1 MIIRPEQ
8 HWFLRLFDWHGS
20 VLSKII
26 FRLLLNVLM
35 SIIAIISYQWYE
47 QLGIHLT
54 VAPFSLLGIAIAIFL
69 GFRNSASYNRF
80 VEARNLWGTVLIA
93 ERTLMR
99 QLKNILPTEHQTHQK
114 IASYLIAFSW
124 SLKHQLR
131 KTHPG
136 ADLNRL
142 LPPDTV
148 AEILGS
154 SMPTNRILLLV
165 GHELGQLREAG
176 KVSDI
181 TYGLMD
187 NKLEHQTHQKIASYL
202 IAFSWSLKHQLRKT
216 HPGADLNR
224 LLPPDTVAE
233 ILGSSMPTNRILLLV
248 GHELGQLREAGKVS
262 DITYGLMDN
271 KLDEL
276 AHVLGG
282 CERLASTPV
291 PFAYTLILQRTVYLF
306 CTLLPFALVG
316 DLHYMTPF
324 VSVFISY
331 TFLSWDSLAE
341 ELEDPFGTAANDLP
355 LNAMCNTIERN
366 LLDMTGQHPLPETLQ
381 PDRYYNLT

>member
-1 MIIRPEQ
+1 M
-8 HWFLRLFDWHGS
+8 
-20 VLSKII
+20 LSKIV
-26 FRLLLNVLM
+26 FRLLLNLLM

-69 GFRNSASYNRF
+69 GFRNSAGYNRF

-93 ERTLMR
+93 QRTLVR
-99 QLKNILPTEHQTHQK
+99 QLKNILPMESVSHQRLV
-114 IASYLIAFSW
+114 SYLVAFSW

-131 KTHPG
+131 KTDPS
-136 ADLNRL
+136 ADLARL
-142 LPPDTV
+142 LPPSDV
-148 AEILGS
+148 ADILAS
-154 SMPTNRILLLV
+154 SMPTNRILLLA
-165 GHELGQLREAG
+165 GDALGRLRAEG
-176 KVSDI
+176 KLSDI
-181 TYGLMD
+181 T
-187 NKLEHQTHQKIASYL
+187 
-202 IAFSWSLKHQLRKT
+202 FS
-216 HPGADLNR
+216 
-224 LLPPDTVAE
+224 
-233 ILGSSMPTNRILLLV
+233 
-248 GHELGQLREAGKVS
+248 
-262 DITYGLMDN
+262 LMDN

-276 AHVLGG
+276 GHALGG

-366 LLDMTGQHPLPETLQ
+366 LLDMTGQHPLPAQLE

>member
-20 VLSKII
+20 VLSKIV
-26 FRLLLNVLM
+26 FRLLLNLMM

-69 GFRNSASYNRF
+69 GFRNSAGYNRF

-93 ERTLMR
+93 QRTLVR
-99 QLKNILPTEHQTHQK
+99 QLKNILPAESAAHQRLV
-114 IASYLIAFSW
+114 SYLVAFSW

-131 KTHPG
+131 KTDPS
-136 ADLNRL
+136 ADLARL
-142 LPPDTV
+142 LPAQSV
-148 AEILGS
+148 AEILAS
-154 SMPTNRILLLV
+154 SMPTNRILLLA
-165 GHELGQLREAG
+165 GDELGRLRAEG
-176 KVSDI
+176 KIGDV
-181 TYGLMD
+181 T
-187 NKLEHQTHQKIASYL
+187 
-202 IAFSWSLKHQLRKT
+202 FS
-216 HPGADLNR
+216 
-224 LLPPDTVAE
+224 
-233 ILGSSMPTNRILLLV
+233 
-248 GHELGQLREAGKVS
+248 
-262 DITYGLMDN
+262 LMDN

-276 AHVLGG
+276 GHALGG

-366 LLDMTGQHPLPETLQ
+366 LLDMTGQHPLPEKLA
-381 PDRYYNLT
+381 PDHHYNLT

>member
-35 SIIAIISYQWYE
+35 SVVAIISYQWYE

-99 QLKNILPTEHQTHQK
+99 QLKNILPTEHATH
-114 IASYLIAFSW
+114 
-124 SLKHQLR
+124 R
-131 KTHPG
+131 
-136 ADLNRL
+136 
-142 LPPDTV
+142 
-148 AEILGS
+148 
-154 SMPTNRILLLV
+154 
-165 GHELGQLREAG
+165 
-176 KVSDI
+176 
-181 TYGLMD
+181 
-187 NKLEHQTHQKIASYL
+187 KIASYL

-366 LLDMTGQHPLPETLQ
+366 LLDMTGQHPLPETLR
-381 PDRYYNLT
+381 PDRYFNLT

>member
-69 GFRNSASYNRF
+69 GFRNSASYSRF

-93 ERTLMR
+93 ERTLVR
-99 QLKNILPTEHQTHQK
+99 
-114 IASYLIAFSW
+114 
-124 SLKHQLR
+124 QLR
-131 KTHPG
+131 KTDPT
-136 ADLNRL
+136 ADLRRL
-142 LPPDTV
+142 LPEERVT
-148 AEILGS
+148 EILAS
-154 SMPTNRILLLV
+154 SMPTNRILLLA
-165 GHELGQLREAG
+165 GNEIGQLREAG
-176 KVSDI
+176 K
-181 TYGLMD
+181 L
-187 NKLEHQTHQKIASYL
+187 
-202 IAFSWSLKHQLRKT
+202 
-216 HPGADLNR
+216 
-224 LLPPDTVAE
+224 
-233 ILGSSMPTNRILLLV
+233 
-248 GHELGQLREAGKVS
+248 S

-282 CERLASTPV
+282 CERLATTPV

-366 LLDMTGQHPLPETLQ
+366 LLDMTGQHPLPETLR
-381 PDRYYNLT
+381 PDRYFNLT

>member
-20 VLSKII
+20 VLSKIV

-99 QLKNILPTEHQTHQK
+99 QLKNILPAAAETHKK

-131 KTHPG
+131 KTDPS
-136 ADLNRL
+136 ADLYRL
-142 LPPDTV
+142 LPRDAV
-148 AEILGS
+148 AEIIAS

-176 KVSDI
+176 RSAI
-181 TYGLMD
+181 
-187 NKLEHQTHQKIASYL
+187 S
-202 IAFSWSLKHQLRKT
+202 
-216 HPGADLNR
+216 
-224 LLPPDTVAE
+224 
-233 ILGSSMPTNRILLLV
+233 PT
-248 GHELGQLREAGKVS
+248 A
-262 DITYGLMDN
+262 
-271 KLDEL
+271 
-276 AHVLGG
+276 
-282 CERLASTPV
+282 
-291 PFAYTLILQRTVYLF
+291 
-306 CTLLPFALVG
+306 
-316 DLHYMTPF
+316 
-324 VSVFISY
+324 
-331 TFLSWDSLAE
+331 
-341 ELEDPFGTAANDLP
+341 
-355 LNAMCNTIERN
+355 
-366 LLDMTGQHPLPETLQ
+366 
-381 PDRYYNLT
+381 

>member
-20 VLSKII
+20 VLSKIV
-26 FRLLLNVLM
+26 FRLLLNLLM

-69 GFRNSASYNRF
+69 GFRNSAGYNRF

-93 ERTLMR
+93 QRTLVR
-99 QLKNILPTEHQTHQK
+99 QLKNILPMESVSHQRLV
-114 IASYLIAFSW
+114 SYLVAFSW

-131 KTHPG
+131 KTDPS
-136 ADLNRL
+136 ADLARL
-142 LPPDTV
+142 LPPSDV
-148 AEILGS
+148 ADILAS
-154 SMPTNRILLLV
+154 SMPTNRILLLA
-165 GHELGQLREAG
+165 GDELGLLRAEG
-176 KVSDI
+176 KLSDI
-181 TYGLMD
+181 T
-187 NKLEHQTHQKIASYL
+187 
-202 IAFSWSLKHQLRKT
+202 FS
-216 HPGADLNR
+216 
-224 LLPPDTVAE
+224 
-233 ILGSSMPTNRILLLV
+233 
-248 GHELGQLREAGKVS
+248 
-262 DITYGLMDN
+262 LMDN

-276 AHVLGG
+276 GHALGG

-331 TFLSWDSLAE
+331 TFLSWDSLVE

-366 LLDMTGQHPLPETLQ
+366 LLDMTGQHPLPAKLE

>member
-20 VLSKII
+20 VLSKIV
-26 FRLLLNVLM
+26 FRLLLNLMM

-69 GFRNSASYNRF
+69 GFRNSAGYNRF

-93 ERTLMR
+93 QRTLVR
-99 QLKNILPTEHQTHQK
+99 QLKNILPAESAAHQRLV
-114 IASYLIAFSW
+114 SYLVAFSW

-131 KTHPG
+131 KTDPS
-136 ADLNRL
+136 ADLARL
-142 LPPDTV
+142 LPAQSV
-148 AEILGS
+148 AEILAS
-154 SMPTNRILLLV
+154 SMPTNRILLLA
-165 GHELGQLREAG
+165 GDELGRLRAEG
-176 KVSDI
+176 KIGDVTLS
-181 TYGLMD
+181 
-187 NKLEHQTHQKIASYL
+187 
-202 IAFSWSLKHQLRKT
+202 
-216 HPGADLNR
+216 
-224 LLPPDTVAE
+224 
-233 ILGSSMPTNRILLLV
+233 
-248 GHELGQLREAGKVS
+248 
-262 DITYGLMDN
+262 LMDN

-276 AHVLGG
+276 GHALGG

-366 LLDMTGQHPLPETLQ
+366 LLDMTGQHPLPEKLA
-381 PDRYYNLT
+381 PDRHYNLT

>member
-20 VLSKII
+20 VLSKIV
-26 FRLLLNVLM
+26 FRLLLNLMM

-69 GFRNSASYNRF
+69 GFRNSAGYNRF

-93 ERTLMR
+93 QRTLVR
-99 QLKNILPTEHQTHQK
+99 QLKNILPAESAAHQRLV
-114 IASYLIAFSW
+114 SYLVAFSW

-131 KTHPG
+131 KTDPS
-136 ADLNRL
+136 ADLARL
-142 LPPDTV
+142 LPAQSV
-148 AEILGS
+148 AEILAS
-154 SMPTNRILLLV
+154 SMPTNRILLLA
-165 GHELGQLREAG
+165 GDELGCLRAEG
-176 KVSDI
+176 KIGDV
-181 TYGLMD
+181 T
-187 NKLEHQTHQKIASYL
+187 
-202 IAFSWSLKHQLRKT
+202 FS
-216 HPGADLNR
+216 
-224 LLPPDTVAE
+224 
-233 ILGSSMPTNRILLLV
+233 
-248 GHELGQLREAGKVS
+248 
-262 DITYGLMDN
+262 LMDN

-276 AHVLGG
+276 GHALGG

-366 LLDMTGQHPLPETLQ
+366 LLDMTGQHPLPEKLA
-381 PDRYYNLT
+381 PDRHYNLT

>member
-20 VLSKII
+20 VLSKIV
-26 FRLLLNVLM
+26 FRLLLNLMM

-69 GFRNSASYNRF
+69 GFRNSAGYNRF

-93 ERTLMR
+93 QRTLVR
-99 QLKNILPTEHQTHQK
+99 QLKNILPAESAAHQRLV
-114 IASYLIAFSW
+114 SYLVAFSW

-131 KTHPG
+131 KTDPS
-136 ADLNRL
+136 ADLARL
-142 LPPDTV
+142 LPAQSV
-148 AEILGS
+148 AEILAS
-154 SMPTNRILLLV
+154 SMPTNRILLLA
-165 GHELGQLREAG
+165 GDELGRLRAEG
-176 KVSDI
+176 KIGDV
-181 TYGLMD
+181 T
-187 NKLEHQTHQKIASYL
+187 
-202 IAFSWSLKHQLRKT
+202 FS
-216 HPGADLNR
+216 
-224 LLPPDTVAE
+224 
-233 ILGSSMPTNRILLLV
+233 
-248 GHELGQLREAGKVS
+248 
-262 DITYGLMDN
+262 LMDN

-276 AHVLGG
+276 GHALGG

-366 LLDMTGQHPLPETLQ
+366 LLDMTGQHPLNKL
-381 PDRYYNLT
+381 NLTRDRKH

>member
-20 VLSKII
+20 VLSKIV
-26 FRLLLNVLM
+26 FRLLLNLLM
-35 SIIAIISYQWYE
+35 SIIAILSYPWYE

-69 GFRNSASYNRF
+69 GFRNSAGYNRF

-93 ERTLMR
+93 QRTLVR
-99 QLKNILPTEHQTHQK
+99 QLKNILPAESAAHQRLV
-114 IASYLIAFSW
+114 SYLVAFSW

-131 KTHPG
+131 KTDPS
-136 ADLNRL
+136 ADLARL
-142 LPPDTV
+142 LPAQSV
-148 AEILGS
+148 AEILAS
-154 SMPTNRILLLV
+154 SMPTNRILLLA
-165 GHELGQLREAG
+165 GDELGRLRAEG
-176 KVSDI
+176 KIGDV
-181 TYGLMD
+181 T
-187 NKLEHQTHQKIASYL
+187 
-202 IAFSWSLKHQLRKT
+202 FS
-216 HPGADLNR
+216 
-224 LLPPDTVAE
+224 
-233 ILGSSMPTNRILLLV
+233 
-248 GHELGQLREAGKVS
+248 
-262 DITYGLMDN
+262 LMDN

-276 AHVLGG
+276 GHALGG

-366 LLDMTGQHPLPETLQ
+366 LLDMTGQHPLPEKLA
-381 PDRYYNLT
+381 PDRHYNLT

>member
-20 VLSKII
+20 VLSKIV
-26 FRLLLNVLM
+26 FRLLLNLLM

-69 GFRNSASYNRF
+69 GFRNSAGYNRF

-93 ERTLMR
+93 QRTLVR
-99 QLKNILPTEHQTHQK
+99 QLKNILPMESVSHQRLV
-114 IASYLIAFSW
+114 SYLVAFSW

-131 KTHPG
+131 KTDPS
-136 ADLNRL
+136 ADLARL
-142 LPPDTV
+142 LPPSDV
-148 AEILGS
+148 ADILAS
-154 SMPTNRILLLV
+154 SMPTNRILLLA
-165 GHELGQLREAG
+165 GDALGRLRAEG
-176 KVSDI
+176 KLSDI
-181 TYGLMD
+181 T
-187 NKLEHQTHQKIASYL
+187 
-202 IAFSWSLKHQLRKT
+202 FS
-216 HPGADLNR
+216 
-224 LLPPDTVAE
+224 
-233 ILGSSMPTNRILLLV
+233 
-248 GHELGQLREAGKVS
+248 
-262 DITYGLMDN
+262 LMDN

-276 AHVLGG
+276 GHALGG

-366 LLDMTGQHPLPETLQ
+366 LLDMTGQHPLPAQLE